1 MSELCFLFF
10 PSLSPAQGPSQ
21 KKACSSPLFSTQ
33 SASFSLFRAN
43 FQLLG
48 EQIQTPTN
56 LSMSLPPV
64 NPMPTYPWILL
75 TIISSVTMAALSQ
88 TNSHWIYLCLLQKT
102 VLVILLKLR
111 IISFLTKKQW
121 MVSYYWRKFQTYS
134 YILRIHYCQTHCIS
148 NLLFCVILSLY
159 SYSWKESCYPLVA
172 HMVRNLPAMQKT
184 CVWSLGRED
193 SPGQGNDLPTPV
205 FSPGAFHGR
214 GVWRATVHGVAKNRT
229 WLGD

>member
-21 KKACSSPLFSTQ
+21 KLAPLLSFPQ

-43 FQLLG
+43 FQLLF
-48 EQIQTPTN
+48 EQIQTPTD

-64 NPMPTYPWILL
+64 NPMSTYLWILL

-88 TNSHWIYLCLLQKT
+88 TNSHWIYLCLLPKT

-121 MVSYYWRKFQTYS
+121 MVSYYWTKFQTYS
-134 YILRIHYCQTHCIS
+134 GYTTVRPTADPTYFSVLSYLYILTVEKSHT
-148 NLLFCVILSLY
+148 ILWWL
-159 SYSWKESCYPLVA
+159 
-172 HMVRNLPAMQKT
+172 
-184 CVWSLGRED
+184 
-193 SPGQGNDLPTPV
+193 
-205 FSPGAFHGR
+205 
-214 GVWRATVHGVAKNRT
+214 T
-229 WLGD
+229 W

>member
-1 MSELCFLFF
+1 
-10 PSLSPAQGPSQ
+10 
-21 KKACSSPLFSTQ
+21 
-33 SASFSLFRAN
+33 
-43 FQLLG
+43 
-48 EQIQTPTN
+48 
-56 LSMSLPPV
+56 MSLPPV

-88 TNSHWIYLCLLQKT
+88 TNSHWIYLCLLPKT

-111 IISFLTKKQW
+111 IISFLTKKQR
-121 MVSYYWRKFQTYS
+121 MVSYYWSKFQTYS

-172 HMVRNLPAMQKT
+172 HVVKNLPAMQKT

-193 SPGQGNDLPTPV
+193 PLDKEMTYPHQYSRLEHSMAEESGGLQSMGLQRIGHD
-205 FSPGAFHGR
+205 
-214 GVWRATVHGVAKNRT
+214 
-229 WLGD
+229 